1 MKLSA
6 PKTITFIVGVVLGVL
21 ALIFQYVTALN
32 LSGTLAFWTAIVA
45 VVVLVL
51 GNLIKGL

>member
-51 GNLIKGL
+51 GNLVKGL